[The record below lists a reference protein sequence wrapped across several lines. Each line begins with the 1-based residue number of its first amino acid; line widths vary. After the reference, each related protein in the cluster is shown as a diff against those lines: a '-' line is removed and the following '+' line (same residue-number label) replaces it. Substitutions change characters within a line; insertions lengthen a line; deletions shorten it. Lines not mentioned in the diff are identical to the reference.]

1 MRVTVIGSLILCLI
15 SIAACNRSQA
25 VEGTAPVQKK
35 ANQVEPAQ
43 IQALIE
49 RTFHNMIFVEGGRFM
64 MGDPGEELINKFGD
78 QGFYFYLPCEDNR
91 PAHKVTLDSYYLS
104 KYEITFGEHDI
115 FTAATGREPTAAIF
129 MGRSQLEKS
138 WREAARP
145 AGVSWQGA
153 YDYCQWLGEQTGLP
167 FALPTEAQWE
177 YAARSRGKL
186 VPFATDTGYIDRG
199 VNYPKAVDWP
209 LPVGQFP
216 PNPLGFHDMSGNAYE
231 WVNDWYD
238 PEYYSKSPGHNPQ
251 GPETGTAKVY
261 RGGGVHNSPGGSSVV
276 IRGESKR
283 YSEEGPSWGFR
294 CAINT
299 DKPLAIGEGE

>member
-104 KYEITFGEHDI
+104 KYEITYGEHDL
-115 FTAATGREPTAAIF
+115 FSAATGRELTMESEIGEP
-129 MGRSQLEKS
+129 
-138 WREAARP
+138 WRGGPDHP

-153 YDYCQWLGEQTGLP
+153 HDYCQWLGEQTGLP

-177 YAARSRGKL
+177 YAARSRGKV
-186 VPFATDTGYIDRG
+186 VPFATDTGYIERG
-199 VNYPKAVDWP
+199 VNYPKSIDWP
-209 LPVGQFP
+209 MPVGQFP

-231 WVNDWYD
+231 WVADWYD
-238 PEYYSKSPGHNPQ
+238 PEYYSKSPEHNPQ
-251 GPETGTAKVY
+251 GPITGTHKVY
-261 RGGGVHNSPGGSSVV
+261 RGGGVGSSPGGSSTV
-276 IRGESKR
+276 IRGAGTYQREATA
-283 YSEEGPSWGFR
+283 SWGFR